1 MQVYPNVQFG
11 GRKEV
16 SESALNQPH
25 EDQPVWVSLAEQTG
39 RLDRKDEAAIST
51 VISNT
56 SQWKALDMRL
66 YEVEVDI
73 QSQHP

>member
-1 MQVYPNVQFG
+1 MYSPYVQSLVLHVDINSALQVHPNVQFG

-25 EDQPVWVSLAEQTG
+25 EDQPVRVPLAEQIG

-51 VISNT
+51 VMSNP
-56 SQWKALDMRL
+56 SQ
-66 YEVEVDI
+66 
-73 QSQHP
+73 